1 MTRGVRWGRG
11 VGTRVLG
18 PDSPPAFKAA
28 EGTSSGGRG
37 GCGERLSLT
46 VRDGADSV
54 VRVEAVTNIEENI
67 GKTVGRR
74 RIQDSLEFGFGL
86 QRTLAQIQE
95 GSPLARVPKGV
106 FKFRSFQEA
115 DAWMMHHLTAPR
127 S

>member
-1 MTRGVRWGRG
+1 MTRGVRSGRG

-18 PDSPPAFKAA
+18 PDSRPAFKAA
-28 EGTSSGGRG
+28 ERTSSGGG
-37 GCGERLSLT
+37 GSGERLSLT

-95 GSPLARVPKGV
+95 GSALRSVPKGV